1 MFSSKLFSSV
11 NYKYIMS
18 NQFKSYTPSNS
29 NMNSFKNNKSDNGF
43 TLVQR
48 KNRNSRNNRFSRH
61 EDNDKYSFNNS
72 RRYNNQPKKPLEV
85 HIDINNE
92 TLFPSLSSN
101 DKPSSTTPSVSK
113 TNFIDTV
120 NTAPVIN
127 HDDNKDELPYGW
139 ITIDNNYFKN
149 TKLKPKKIDHNDK
162 PLSNHDIL
170 NIINTL
176 NDNYE
181 LWYENFVDLWGEDE
195 YENTYTFPNYDVGYF
210 DRLDEAEELELM
222 LQDEESRSDDEAM
235 IAWRKIYVD

>member
-1 MFSSKLFSSV
+1 
-11 NYKYIMS
+11 MS

-149 TKLKPKKIDHNDK
+149 TKLKPKKIDNNDK
-162 PLSNHDIL
+162 PLSNDDIL

-210 DRLDEAEELELM
+210 DRLDEADELELM